1 MIARLEGTYGFS
13 KAWEDN
19 HVVELI
25 TLIKGI
31 FCHFNNQQQA
41 IWSVV
46 QAKKRVFL
54 LIQSKYLSTN
64 KYYDK
69 FKVLVAVVE
78 THGRTFVK
86 PGIIEEEL
94 ADAGVLAKHHGNGVS
109 LPLIESAN
117 KTALDGAIK
126 TAREKILAL
135 MLLNGANHMQHAK
148 VRNHLAN

>member
-25 TLIKGI
+25 TLIKDI

-54 LIQSKYLSTN
+54 LIQSEYLSTK
-64 KYYDK
+64 KYYNE
-69 FKVLVAVVE
+69 FKALVAVVE
-78 THGRTFVK
+78 T
-86 PGIIEEEL
+86 
-94 ADAGVLAKHHGNGVS
+94 
-109 LPLIESAN
+109 
-117 KTALDGAIK
+117 
-126 TAREKILAL
+126 
-135 MLLNGANHMQHAK
+135 
-148 VRNHLAN
+148 